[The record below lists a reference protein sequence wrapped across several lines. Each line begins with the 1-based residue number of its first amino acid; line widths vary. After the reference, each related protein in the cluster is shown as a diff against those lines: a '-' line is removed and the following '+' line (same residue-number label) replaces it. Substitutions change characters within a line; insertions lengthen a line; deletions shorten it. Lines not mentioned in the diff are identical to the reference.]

1 MSSSFA
7 LVASQFILMFYS
19 WGTDTGDL
27 FYTMNALQIL
37 SAIGLIILLVSP
49 FFFPEVIY
57 GLPRLTVQNS
67 GGGTTSE
74 NDIAIYDGNIKYSPN
89 FEAAYLDQISRNI
102 ETAMQTGQL
111 YTQLDLNM
119 ARFSVMVDIPF
130 HHLAYYFREVKNQS
144 FNDFR
149 NDWRIN
155 YAKQLIRE
163 GKAEELT
170 LEAIGLKSGFTSR
183 STFFRAFKRAEG
195 IAPAEFL
202 AKMSSNSSSD

>member
-67 GGGTTSE
+67 GGG
-74 NDIAIYDGNIKYSPN
+74 
-89 FEAAYLDQISRNI
+89 
-102 ETAMQTGQL
+102 
-111 YTQLDLNM
+111 
-119 ARFSVMVDIPF
+119 
-130 HHLAYYFREVKNQS
+130 
-144 FNDFR
+144 
-149 NDWRIN
+149 N
-155 YAKQLIRE
+155 YIR
-163 GKAEELT
+163 K
-170 LEAIGLKSGFTSR
+170 
-183 STFFRAFKRAEG
+183 
-195 IAPAEFL
+195 
-202 AKMSSNSSSD
+202 